1 MPKIVQVG
9 SEEIEFPED
18 MSDEQ
23 IEAALR
29 RLYPPV
35 PAAPTPQER
44 RPVRAAARPV
54 AAPVAPVAA
63 PAPAPEPTPA
73 PAPVRPQ
80 ATVQSL
86 AGRAAALRLAGE
98 NDKAVLV
105 ERQIDAIRERE
116 KKQPAEKAV
125 EVKATEA
132 SPTDFA
138 AMVRGEQD
146 FASMVRGDKP
156 PTLSPVPTAPPVLT
170 MRPVGAP
177 VPVLGEEPAEPQ
189 GFYVTR
195 SPAYAER
202 IAAEAQAEAEA
213 AQAKR
218 PDRPFDE
225 ILAEQTA
232 KVRKGRELGVVAGGG
247 TLAPSDSFFPLFR
260 ESRIVNVPTGKGE
273 ETIPFIED
281 EDTGQL
287 RRATT
292 YEQAREAFARQPL
305 MSEEEAISR
314 SVDPQTPY
322 IKNVLS
328 SPIQG
333 RGVYET
339 PLGATLRAV
348 PQVVS
353 ALGAEAYFGG
363 LGYEV
368 DEQGKAVDPEDFGF
382 KVAKVREDLGVPA
395 IASPLDILVGVS
407 RGIPGLASSAMQ
419 AGLEKAG
426 VSKPSGPK
434 KPDIAGAIPLPGV
447 ATRRE
452 ADRYVGAPIFDPASR
467 RSASVQDTYL
477 ERVAESVAKGRNLG
491 DEYASSP
498 ELVRYVGD
506 AWGVDEGR
514 AKDIAWGLGTVAE
527 LAIPVLPPVGR
538 LATATAQVTGAA
550 KAAAKVV
557 DPMLALAYLRRTQPD
572 VWAAMGKPKFARSLD
587 NIAAD
592 AADAVQGGRVGSG
605 SDATRAYMRVF
616 YEIRNQLTKAV
627 PDEFVLVSDSFAAPK
642 ASASELR
649 QAADRA
655 VAGRIAA
662 GADPKDAAKLRDE
675 AFGEFYRDGAT
686 AKDASRAGLTP
697 LADLTTR
704 QLSPTL
710 PGIQKSFLQSLPVR
724 YARALS
730 ADLTDFGTPPSNAL
744 IAKIEGD
751 VKQLSFLAAKEAE
764 RLITSGVR
772 ASTAATSEA
781 RKLDGLD
788 AALRTIPAAE
798 RGGSWDRLVKEG
810 MGIQGGLSRRTEIE
824 AELPD
829 ILQRLGV
836 RELKDLDLNTANI
849 QRVWQAVQRR
859 VWPGLSAEPLSA
871 GKLAPYVATSVVE
884 EGLKKA
890 ISGDAALAELAR
902 RQGLS
907 VGGVRGLGLYAP
919 TGRMNLPTK
928 GAAVPKGMGSTDQ
941 WKSGVES
948 AFKPQQAFSPEALS
962 GAWSDAIGRAAEGF
976 GQVKKG
982 ALTYASS
989 QLGPIPNVPV
999 WLARSVEGA
1008 ANSVASIGLA
1018 RTMGAGVDLVRA
1030 MTQSQAA
1037 VPTAKLFT
1045 SNGVDWTRELI
1056 QAEAK
1061 AQGIGL
1067 SGVQARRQNLANFDL
1082 AAKMERA
1089 ARSKLGTAMKVAT
1102 PDFERLAEGL
1112 SDRYRLAVFEGGL
1125 RNGLLPAE
1133 AAQYAR
1139 NALLDYASLPAQT
1152 QGTLAYFFG
1161 AAADIYGGFV
1171 NLGGALL
1178 RNPDLIGQQ
1187 AKIQTALRRKD
1198 DPYLLQGDDAAR
1210 AFGVMG
1216 IEDGEYTVLGPRNPM
1231 LWPVEGFLATLSGLE
1246 RGRLRV
1252 KDILETGEYV
1262 EGATDLASSAIEM
1275 ALALAAA
1282 SGAEEGMTQAIQA
1295 TEFTR
1300 LPDQVLFGALM
1311 AKGVTDPTYAAIV
1324 NKVLQPEAVKP
1335 PKGFGVDV
1343 EGAERV
1349 WSALPEDWAK
1359 KGIVWTRLTDR
1370 ERASFDDP
1378 ELAKTYVHVWKLS
1391 PQGKAALTGLRK
1403 LTPAIIERGLRAK
1416 AAMMPQAGSEAG
1428 QAGVPTL
1435 GTPEAIAAGLVTG
1448 REPLPAGAPVAAEL
1462 LRQTRMGE

>member
-1 MPKIVQVG
+1 MPQEVLVNG
-9 SEEIEFPED
+9 VVYVFPDDATE
-18 MSDEQ
+18 EQ
-23 IEAALR
+23 ISRSLKKMLA
-29 RLYPPV
+29 PP
-35 PAAPTPQER
+35 
-44 RPVRAAARPV
+44 
-54 AAPVAPVAA
+54 
-63 PAPAPEPTPA
+63 PAPARPA
-73 PAPVRPQ
+73 PAGAGARVRPSQ
-80 ATVQSL
+80 P
-86 AGRAAALRLAGE
+86 
-98 NDKAVLV
+98 KV
-105 ERQIDAIRERE
+105 EA
-116 KKQPAEKAV
+116 K
-125 EVKATEA
+125 
-132 SPTDFA
+132 PTDFS
-138 AMVRGEQD
+138 AMVGVQGEPRDFMAEVRGE
-146 FASMVRGDKP
+146 KP
-156 PTLSPVPTAPPVLT
+156 PTLAPVPAAPPVLT
-170 MRPVGAP
+170 MRPAGVP
-177 VPVLGEEPAEPQ
+177 VPVLAEEPAEPQ
-189 GFYVTR
+189 GFYITR

-202 IAAEAQAEAEA
+202 IAEQAAEEAEA
-213 AQAKR
+213 AQDKR
-218 PDRPFDE
+218 PDLTYDE

-232 KVRKGRELGVVAGGG
+232 KVKKSRELGVVAGGG
-247 TLAPSDSFFPLFR
+247 TLRSDSSFPMFR
-260 ESRIVNVPTGKGE
+260 ESRLINVPTGKGE
-273 ETIPFIED
+273 ETLPFIRDD
-281 EDTGQL
+281 ETGEL

-292 YEQAREAFARQPL
+292 TEQMTEAFARQPL
-305 MSEEEAISR
+305 MSEEEAIRR

-322 IKNVLS
+322 LKNVLS

-339 PLGATLRAV
+339 PLGATLRAL
-348 PQVVS
+348 PQVMV
-353 ALGAEAYFGG
+353 ALGTEAYFGG

-382 KVAKVREDLGVPA
+382 KVAKVREGLGVPA
-395 IASPLDILVGVS
+395 VASPLDILIKATQGPAATAVDVQ
-407 RGIPGLASSAMQ
+407 RTMAER
-419 AGLEKAG
+419 AGLL
-426 VSKPSGPK
+426 KPQAPTER
-434 KPDIAGAIPLPGV
+434 KPDVSGAIPLPGV

-477 ERVAESVAKGRNLG
+477 ERVTEAVAKGRNLG

-498 ELVRYVGD
+498 ELVKYVGD

-538 LATATAQVTGAA
+538 LAGATAQVTGAA

-572 VWAAMGKPKFARSLD
+572 IWAAMGKPKFARSLD
-587 NIAAD
+587 DIAGD

-605 SDATRAYMRVF
+605 DAATRAWMRVF
-616 YEIRNQLTKAV
+616 YELRNQLTKAV

-642 ASASELR
+642 ATASELR

-675 AFGEFYRDGAT
+675 AFGEFYRDVAT
-686 AKDASRAGLTP
+686 TKDVGRTGLTP

-710 PGIQKSFLQSLPVR
+710 PGIQKSFLESMPVR

-744 IAKIEGD
+744 IAKIEDD

-810 MGIQGGLSRRTEIE
+810 MGIQGGLSRRTEVE

-836 RELKDLDLNTANI
+836 RELKDLDLNTANV

-871 GKLAPYVATSVVE
+871 HKLAPYVATSVVE

-928 GAAVPKGMGSTDQ
+928 GAAVPKGMSTTTQ

-962 GAWSDAIGRAAEGF
+962 GAWSDAIGRAAEDF

-982 ALTYASS
+982 ALTYLAS
-989 QLGPIPNVPV
+989 QFGPIPNVPV

-1018 RTMGAGVDLVRA
+1018 RTLGAGQDLVRA

-1056 QAEAK
+1056 QVEAK

-1082 AAKMERA
+1082 AMKMKREALRKLNRGARVALPDYERW
-1089 ARSKLGTAMKVAT
+1089 
-1102 PDFERLAEGL
+1102 AEGL

-1125 RNGLLPAE
+1125 RRGLLPAE

-1152 QGTLAYFFG
+1152 QGTLAYFAG
-1161 AAADIYGGFV
+1161 AAADIYGGFM

-1178 RNPDLIGQQ
+1178 RNPDIIGQT

-1216 IEDGEYTVLGPRNPM
+1216 IEDGDYTVLGPRNPL
-1231 LWPVEGFLATLSGLE
+1231 LWPVEGLLATISGLE
-1246 RGRLRV
+1246 RGALRV
-1252 KDILETGEYV
+1252 LDILETGEYV
-1262 EGATDLASSAIEM
+1262 EGATDLVSSAIEM
-1275 ALALAAA
+1275 ALSLAATT
-1282 SGAEEGMTQAIQA
+1282 GAEEGTTQVIRS
-1295 TEFTR
+1295 TEFNR
-1300 LPDQVLFGALM
+1300 LPDQVVFGALM
-1311 AKGVTDPTYAAIV
+1311 AKGVTDPFYASIV
-1324 NKVLQPEAVKP
+1324 NRVLRPEAVKP
-1335 PKGFGVDV
+1335 PKGFGVNV
-1343 EGAERV
+1343 KGAERV
-1349 WSALPEDWAK
+1349 WSALPEDWAR

-1391 PQGKAALTGLRK
+1391 PQGKAALIGLRK
-1403 LTPAIIERGLRAK
+1403 VTPAIIERYARYKIAE
-1416 AAMMPQAGSEAG
+1416 MPQAGSEAG
-1428 QAGVPTL
+1428 KAGVPTL
-1435 GTPEAIAAGLVTG
+1435 GSMEAIAAGLVTG
-1448 REPLPAGAPVAAEL
+1448 GEPLPAGAPVTADM

>member
-1 MPKIVQVG
+1 MAEYEVG
-9 SEEIEFPED
+9 GVIYEFPD
-18 MSDEQ
+18 SFTDEQ
-23 IEAALR
+23 VKGIMR
-29 RLYPPV
+29 RQGIIPP
-35 PAAPTPQER
+35 
-44 RPVRAAARPV
+44 ARP
-54 AAPVAPVAA
+54 A
-63 PAPAPEPTPA
+63 PAPAGA
-73 PAPVRPQ
+73 RARPPQ
-80 ATVQSL
+80 P
-86 AGRAAALRLAGE
+86 
-98 NDKAVLV
+98 KV
-105 ERQIDAIRERE
+105 EA
-116 KKQPAEKAV
+116 KV
-125 EVKATEA
+125 EAK
-132 SPTDFA
+132 PTDFS
-138 AMVRGEQD
+138 AMVGVQGEPRDFMAEVRGE
-146 FASMVRGDKP
+146 KP
-156 PTLSPVPTAPPVLT
+156 PTLSPVPAAPPVLT
-170 MRPVGAP
+170 MRPAGVP
-177 VPVLGEEPAEPQ
+177 VPVLAEEPAEPQ

-202 IAAEAQAEAEA
+202 IAEQAAEEAEA
-213 AQAKR
+213 AQDKR
-218 PDRPFDE
+218 PDLTYDE

-232 KVRKGRELGVVAGGG
+232 KVKKSRELGVVAGGG
-247 TLAPSDSFFPLFR
+247 TLRSDSFFPMFR
-260 ESRIVNVPTGKGE
+260 ESRLVNVPTGKGE
-273 ETIPFIED
+273 ETIPFIRDD
-281 EDTGQL
+281 ETGEL

-292 YEQAREAFARQPL
+292 TEQMSEAFARQPL
-305 MSEEEAISR
+305 MSEEEAIVR

-322 IKNVLS
+322 LKGVLS

-339 PLGATLRAV
+339 PLGATLRAL
-348 PQVVS
+348 PQVMV
-353 ALGAEAYFGG
+353 ALGTEAYFGG

-382 KVAKVREDLGVPA
+382 KVAKVREGLGVPA
-395 IASPLDILVGVS
+395 VASPLDILLKATQGPAATAVDVQ
-407 RGIPGLASSAMQ
+407 RTMAER
-419 AGLEKAG
+419 AGLL
-426 VSKPSGPK
+426 KPQAPTER
-434 KPDIAGAIPLPGV
+434 KPDISGAIPLPGV

-477 ERVAESVAKGRNLG
+477 QRVTEAVAKGRNLG

-498 ELVRYVGD
+498 ELVKYVGD

-538 LATATAQVTGAA
+538 LAGVSTQFAGVLEAAAKAKPGAQVGAA
-550 KAAAKVV
+550 SKAIARVAGLPKAATEAAAKVV

-572 VWAAMGKPKFARSLD
+572 IWAAMGKPMFARSLD
-587 NIAAD
+587 DIAAD
-592 AADAVQGGRVGSG
+592 AADAAQGGRVGSG
-605 SDATRAYMRVF
+605 SAATRAWMRVF
-616 YEIRNQLTKAV
+616 YEIRRQLTKAV

-675 AFGEFYRDGAT
+675 AFGEFYRGGST
-686 AKDASRAGLTP
+686 ARDVSRTGLTP

-710 PGIQKSFLQSLPVR
+710 PGIQKSFLESLPVR

-744 IAKIEGD
+744 VAKIEDD

-798 RGGSWDRLVKEG
+798 RGGSWDRIVKEG
-810 MGIQGGLSRRTEIE
+810 MGIQGGLSRRTEVE

-849 QRVWQAVQRR
+849 QRVWEAVQRR
-859 VWPGLSAEPLSA
+859 VWTGLSAEPLSA
-871 GKLAPYVATSVVE
+871 HKLAPYVATSVVE

-919 TGRMNLPTK
+919 TGRMDLPTK
-928 GAAVPKGMGSTDQ
+928 GAAVPKGMSSTTQ

-948 AFKPQQAFSPEALS
+948 AFKPQQAFTPEALS
-962 GAWSDAIGRAAEGF
+962 GAWSDAIGRAVEDF

-982 ALTYASS
+982 ALTYLAS

-1018 RTMGAGVDLVRA
+1018 RTLGAGQDLVRA

-1082 AAKMERA
+1082 AMKMEREA
-1089 ARSKLGTAMKVAT
+1089 LRKLYRGARVAL
-1102 PDFERLAEGL
+1102 PDYERWAEGL

-1125 RNGLLPAE
+1125 RRGLLPADS
-1133 AAQYAR
+1133 AQYAR

-1152 QGTLAYFFG
+1152 QGTLAYFAG
-1161 AAADIYGGFV
+1161 SAADIYGGFT

-1216 IEDGEYTVLGPRNPM
+1216 IEDGDYTVLGPRNPM
-1231 LWPVEGFLATLSGLE
+1231 LWPVEGLLAMISGLE
-1246 RGRLRV
+1246 RGYMRT

-1262 EGATDLASSAIEM
+1262 EGATDLVSSAIEM
-1275 ALALAAA
+1275 ALSLAATT
-1282 SGAEEGMTQAIQA
+1282 GAEEGTTQVIRS
-1295 TEFTR
+1295 TDFNR
-1300 LPDQVLFGALM
+1300 LPDQVVFGALM
-1311 AKGVTDPTYAAIV
+1311 AKGVTDPFYASIV
-1324 NKVLQPEAVKP
+1324 NRVLRPEAVKP
-1335 PKGFGVDV
+1335 PKGFGVNV
-1343 EGAERV
+1343 KGAERV

-1378 ELAKTYVHVWKLS
+1378 ELAKSYVHVWKLS
-1391 PQGKAALTGLRK
+1391 PQGKAALIGLRK
-1403 LTPAIIERGLRAK
+1403 VTPAIIERYARYKIAE
-1416 AAMMPQAGSEAG
+1416 MPQAGSEAG
-1428 QAGVPTL
+1428 KAGVPTL
-1435 GTPEAIAAGLVTG
+1435 GSMEAIAAGLVTG
-1448 REPLPAGAPVAAEL
+1448 GEPLPAGAPVTADV